1 MSDDNNAEVL
11 DYLKRTSIELI
22 ETRRRLEEL
31 TEAAAEPIAVV
42 GAACRF
48 PGGAASPEELW
59 ELVRA
64 GRDAVAGLPED
75 RGWDLDALYDPDP
88 DRPDTSYARSGGF
101 LPDAGDFDAE
111 FFGINPREALAA
123 DPQQRLLLETSW
135 ESLERSGIDPRT
147 LRGSAT
153 GVFAGLAYFG
163 YGDHHTTPEVI
174 SGYGQTG
181 SLLSVAS
188 GRVAYV
194 LGLEG
199 PAVSTDTACSSSL
212 VAIHQAVQ
220 SLRQG
225 ECGLAL
231 AGGVTVMA
239 TTQVLREMSRQRGLA
254 PDGRCKAFSDTAD
267 GAGFSE
273 GAGVLVLERLSD
285 ARRNGRRVWA
295 LIRGSAI
302 NQDGAS
308 NGLTAP
314 NGPSQQ
320 RVIRAALANA
330 RVRASDVD
338 VVEAHGTGTRLG
350 DPIEAQALLATYG
363 QDRERDR
370 PLWLGSLKSNIGHAQ
385 AAAGVGGVIK
395 MIMAMRHRTMPK
407 TLHVDRPSTHVDWSA
422 GAVEL
427 LTGAMQWP
435 SAPGRPRRAGVSAFG
450 ASGTNAHLIL
460 EEAPAEVTPAAA
472 DEPAGEAP
480 AGHPAGQAAEQA
492 TVVPWIVSARSA
504 GALRAQARKLHGFA
518 LADPRADIAAVGR
531 SLASTRARFEHRAVV
546 LGHERDDVLR
556 GLTALGE
563 GTESADVVRGIA
575 GESGGTV
582 FLFPGQGS
590 RWAGA
595 AARWYDAF
603 PVFARSLDEVCARF
617 DAHLPF
623 ALQPLLLSDRPAD
636 DLTDRTDLAQPAL
649 FALQVALYRLIT
661 HYGPPPGRLIG
672 HSVGEIAAAHVS
684 GALDLDGATRLVAA
698 RGRIMQTVR
707 EPGAMLAVRAPQD
720 EVRALLAGYDRVGVA
735 AVNGPASVVVSG
747 VRDQVHALRDR
758 LVAGGTSAK
767 LLAVGHAF
775 HSPLMDPVLDAF
787 AASLGEL
794 GGGAARIPV
803 VSSLLGREAT
813 AGELTSVTHWVRHV
827 REPVRFHEALRHAR
841 ESGADVFVDVGPGSA
856 LAGITQEAFAHEG
869 ADDVLVVPVSR
880 RDRAPREA
888 FVAALARLHVRGVD
902 VDLGALLPAGGAVDL
917 PTYAFQRQRYWLDF
931 RAVAGRSDLSAA
943 GLSAAGHPLLGAEV
957 DLPGT
962 GEVVLTGRWSLRTQA
977 WLADHT
983 VFGAVVVPATAHL
996 DLALS
1001 AGRRAGAPAVEELSL
1016 EVPLVVPDSGEVR
1029 VRIVAG
1035 AADETG
1041 RRTLEVFSRSG
1052 EDGPAPGGWTRHVT
1066 GRLAPAAAPGFGDGE
1081 DAAPLAVWP
1090 PPGAGRIDITQL
1102 YDSFADAGFDYGPAF
1117 RGLREVWRRGEDLFA
1132 TATLPRTDGTPA
1144 GDGFALHPALLDSV
1158 LHAVVAGEVIA
1169 VDGAKGWMPFS
1180 WSGVDSAGECGP
1192 AVRVRISPA
1201 GDGAVSVLVADD
1213 QGRTVARI
1221 GALTFRP
1228 AGPEQVRAGR
1238 GAHGSALFAVEWQPV
1253 PPGAGPVTGGTRI
1266 VVGAPGGLAAR
1277 AAGAAGPSAVRCRSL
1292 EDAVSGGAL
1301 TGAEAAQI
1309 VLCLDDDDPHDP
1321 ETAPDGTDHT
1331 DRTDAPDAPDGPG
1344 AAGDAG
1350 PLGAVRRSGLR
1361 VLDTVQRFLADE
1373 RCAGATLVLLTRL
1386 AQDTG
1391 GLQGGG
1397 SLQGASA
1404 WGLLRSARTEYPGRF
1419 RLVDIDDE
1427 QSSWDRLPDA
1437 LALDADQLAL
1447 RDGQCLAPRLAPAAP
1462 AHGRI
1467 EPPPPGPHR
1476 LGIPDK
1482 GTLENLAWVPCP
1494 EVEAPLTSG
1503 QVRVAVH
1510 TAGLN
1515 FRDVTI
1521 ALGLVERT
1529 AIDAG
1534 LGSEG
1539 SGTVLEVADDVP
1551 GLTPGDRVT
1560 GIFTGAFGR
1569 VAVAD
1574 HRLLVPVPDG
1584 WSHAEAASVPGAFL
1598 TAYHALVHLAGLEK
1612 GQRILIHAAASGV
1625 GMAAVQ
1631 LARHIGAETYAT
1643 ASPAKWPALRA
1654 MGLDDDHLASSRDLE
1669 FATAFRRATGDRGV
1683 DVVLNSLAH
1692 AHVDASLTLLP
1703 AGGSFI
1709 EMGKTDIRD
1718 PARVAADHPGVVY
1731 QAFDLYEAG
1740 PDRIHAMFRAVMD
1753 LFAQERLR
1761 FNPVSVRHVRDARG
1775 AFREMSQGRHTGK
1788 LVLELAD
1795 DFGGGTVLVTGG
1807 TGGVGSLV
1815 ARHIVTARG
1824 VRSLVLASRRGM
1836 AAEGA
1841 AALVSDLV
1849 AAGATVKVVECDVAD
1864 RAAVAELLAGL
1875 PAAPTAVVHTAG
1887 ELADGTV
1894 AALTADGLDRALR
1907 AKAGGAAHL
1916 DELTRGRPLSA
1927 FVLFSALAGTLGAAG
1942 QAAYAAANGFL
1953 DALAVRR
1960 RAAGLPGTSLGWGW
1974 WEQRSGMT
1982 GHLDQADLSR
1992 VRRMGVAAMPTP
2004 DALDLFD
2011 AACAHGA
2018 PVLVPARLDLAAL
2031 RALPHDERPPLLR
2044 ETADAGRAR
2053 RTRTAAPERALAPG
2067 LPAALAALP
2076 AHEAQTAVLDFVRD
2090 QVALVLGHP
2099 SGTAVDADQAFTP
2112 MGFDSLTS
2120 VELCN
2125 RLGAATGLRL
2135 PTTLVFSYPTPRELG
2150 LHLSGLVRPAA
2161 RTEPDEDA
2169 AIREVLRTVP
2179 IDRLREAGLLEP
2191 VLACAGPSRPGP
2203 EAGHDPQDGPGAAA
2217 LTGLDIDALVDL
2229 ALDETGK

>member
-1 MSDDNNAEVL
+1 M
-11 DYLKRTSIELI
+11 ELI
-22 ETRRRLEEL
+22 ETRRRLAQL

-59 ELVRA
+59 ELVRS
-64 GRDAVAGLPED
+64 GRDAVVGLPED

-88 DRPDTSYARSGGF
+88 DRPNTSYARSGGY

-163 YGDHHTTPEVI
+163 YGDHHTTPEAI

-314 NGPSQQ
+314 NGPAQQ

-330 RVRASDVD
+330 RIRASDVD
-338 VVEAHGTGTRLG
+338 VVEAHGTGTKLG

-427 LTGAMQWP
+427 LTGTMQWP

-460 EEAPAEVTPAAA
+460 EEAPAEVTPDAGRPAGDAPPSDASAAGLPAERAAA
-472 DEPAGEAP
+472 
-480 AGHPAGQAAEQA
+480 
-492 TVVPWIVSARSA
+492 VVPWVVSARSA
-504 GALRAQARKLHGFA
+504 EALRAQADKLHAFA
-518 LADPRADIAAVGR
+518 AADPRADLAAVGR

-546 LGHERDDVLR
+546 LGRGRDDLLR
-556 GLTALGE
+556 GLAALGE
-563 GTESADVVRGIA
+563 GTESADVVRGTA
-575 GESGGTV
+575 GEPGGTV

-595 AARWYDAF
+595 AQRLYEAF
-603 PVFARSLDEVCARF
+603 PVFAASLDEVCAHL

-623 ALQPLLLSDRPAD
+623 ALKPLLLSGRPAD
-636 DLTDRTDLAQPAL
+636 DLADRTDLAQPAL

-661 HYGPPPGRLIG
+661 HHCPLPGRLIG
-672 HSVGEIAAAHVS
+672 HSVGEVAAAHV
-684 GALDLDGATRLVAA
+684 GGVLDLDSATRLVAA

-707 EPGAMLAVRAPQD
+707 EPGAMLAVRAPAD
-720 EVRALLAGYDRVGVA
+720 EVRTLLAAYDRVGVA

-747 VRDQVHALRDR
+747 ARDQVHALRDR
-758 LVAGGTSAK
+758 LVADGVSAK
-767 LLAVGHAF
+767 TLAVGHAF
-775 HSPLMDPVLDAF
+775 HSPLMDPVLDDF

-794 GGGAARIPV
+794 GGGAAHLPV
-803 VSSLLGREAT
+803 VSTLLGREAT
-813 AGELTSVTHWVRHV
+813 AAELGSVGHWVRHV
-827 REPVRFHEALRHAR
+827 REPVRFHDAVRHAR
-841 ESGADVFVDVGPGSA
+841 EAGADVFVDVGPGAA
-856 LAGITQEAFAHEG
+856 LAGITKEVFAHEG
-869 ADDVLVVPVSR
+869 ADEPLVVPVSR
-880 RDRAPREA
+880 RDREPQEA
-888 FVAALARLHVRGVD
+888 FVAALAGLLVRGVD
-902 VDLGALLPAGGAVDL
+902 VDLGALLPAGAPVDL
-917 PTYAFQRQRYWLDF
+917 PTYAFRRQRYWLDF
-931 RAVAGRSDLSAA
+931 RAAAGRSDLPAA
-943 GLSAAGHPLLGAEV
+943 GLTAADHPLIGAEV

-962 GEVVLTGRWSLRTQA
+962 GEVVLTGLWSLRTQA

-1001 AGRRAGAPAVEELSL
+1001 AGRRVGAPAVEELSL
-1016 EVPLVVPDSGEVR
+1016 EVPLVLPAAGDVR

-1035 AADETG
+1035 APDDAG
-1041 RRTLEVFSRSG
+1041 RRTLEVFSHSG

-1066 GRLAPAAAPGFGDGE
+1066 GRLAPASGASE
-1081 DAAPLAVWP
+1081 DPAPLAVWP
-1090 PPGAGRIDITQL
+1090 PAGARPIDITRL

-1132 TATLPRTDGTPA
+1132 TATLPRTDGTSA
-1144 GDGFALHPALLDSV
+1144 DDGFVLHPALLDSV
-1158 LHAVVAGEVIA
+1158 LHAVVAGEVIR
-1169 VDGAKGWMPFS
+1169 VDGGRGWMPFS
-1180 WSGVDSAGECGP
+1180 WSAVDTAGEGGA

-1201 GDGAVSVLVADD
+1201 GDGVVSVVVADD
-1213 QGRTVARI
+1213 RGRTVARI
-1221 GALTFRP
+1221 GALAFRP
-1228 AGPEQVRAGR
+1228 AGPEQVRAVR
-1238 GAHGSALFAVEWQPV
+1238 GADGSALFAVEWKPV
-1253 PPGAGPVTGGTRI
+1253 PSGAGTAPGGTRV
-1266 VVGAPGGLAAR
+1266 VVGARDGLAAR
-1277 AAGAAGPSAVRCRSL
+1277 AAGAAGPSVVRYPSL
-1292 EDAVSGGAL
+1292 EDAVSGGAV
-1301 TGAEAAQI
+1301 TGTEPVQI
-1309 VLCLDDDDPHDP
+1309 VLCLDDDATPGTGDATGVMPG
-1321 ETAPDGTDHT
+1321 TGAAADGT
-1331 DRTDAPDAPDGPG
+1331 PEG
-1344 AAGDAG
+1344 AG
-1350 PLGAVRRSGLR
+1350 PLGTVRHAGRR
-1361 VLDTVQRFLADE
+1361 VLDAVQWLLTDE

-1391 GLQGGG
+1391 GGQGSV

-1404 WGLLRSARTEYPGRF
+1404 WGLLRSATTEHPGRF
-1419 RLVDIDDE
+1419 RLVDLDDE
-1427 QSSWDRLPDA
+1427 ASSWKRLPDA
-1437 LALDADQLAL
+1437 LALDTDQLAL
-1447 RDGQCLAPRLAPAAP
+1447 RDGQFLAPHLVPAPP

-1467 EPPPPGPHR
+1467 EPPPAGPHR
-1476 LGIPDK
+1476 LGIPDR
-1482 GTLENLAWVPCP
+1482 GTLENLTWVPCP

-1539 SGTVLEVADDVP
+1539 SGTVLEVADDVT
-1551 GLTPGDRVT
+1551 GMAPGDRVT

-1574 HRLLVPVPDG
+1574 HRLLAPVPDG

-1598 TAYHALVHLAGLEK
+1598 TAYYALVHLAGLEK
-1612 GQRILIHAAASGV
+1612 GQRVLVHAAASGV

-1654 MGLDDDHLASSRDLE
+1654 LGLDDDHLASSRDLE
-1669 FATAFRRATGDRGV
+1669 YATAFRRATGGRGV

-1692 AHVDASLTLLP
+1692 AYVDASLTLLP
-1703 AGGSFI
+1703 GGGSFI

-1718 PARVAADHPGVVY
+1718 PARVAADHPGVTY

-1740 PDRIHAMFRAVMD
+1740 PDRIHAMFRAVLD
-1753 LFAQERLR
+1753 LFAEERLHL
-1761 FNPVSVRHVRDARG
+1761 NPVSVRPVRDART
-1775 AFREMSQGRHTGK
+1775 AFREMSHGRHVGK
-1788 LVLELAD
+1788 LVLDLAD
-1795 DFGGGTVLVTGG
+1795 DLGGGTVLVTGG
-1807 TGGVGSLV
+1807 TGGVGSQV
-1815 ARHIVTARG
+1815 ARHLVETRG

-1841 AALVSDLV
+1841 AALVADLV
-1849 AAGATVKVVECDVAD
+1849 DAGATVQVVECDVAD
-1864 RAAVAELLAGL
+1864 RAAVADLLAGL
-1875 PAAPTAVVHTAG
+1875 PGSSPLTAVVHTAG

-1960 RAAGLPGTSLGWGW
+1960 RASGLPGTSLCWGW

-1982 GHLDQADLSR
+1982 GHLDHADLSR
-1992 VRRMGVAAMPTP
+1992 VRRMGVAPMPTL

-2011 AACAHGA
+2011 AACALDA

-2031 RALPHDERPPLLR
+2031 RAVPRGERPGLLR
-2044 ETADAGRAR
+2044 DLADAGRAR
-2053 RTRTAAPERALAPG
+2053 RARTAAPERACAPG
-2067 LPAALAALP
+2067 LPATLAALP
-2076 AHEAQTAVLDFVRD
+2076 EQEAQTAVLDFVRD

-2099 SGTAVDADQAFTP
+2099 SGTAVDVDQAFTP

-2125 RLGAATGLRL
+2125 RLSTATGLRL

-2150 LHLSGLVRPAA
+2150 LHLTGLVRPATPA
-2161 RTEPDEDA
+2161 EPDEDA

-2179 IDRLREAGLLEP
+2179 IGRLREAGLLEP
-2191 VLACAGPSRPGP
+2191 VLACAGPAGPRP
-2203 EAGHDPQDGPGAAA
+2203 AARQDPQDGPGAAA

-2229 ALDETGK
+2229 ALDERGK